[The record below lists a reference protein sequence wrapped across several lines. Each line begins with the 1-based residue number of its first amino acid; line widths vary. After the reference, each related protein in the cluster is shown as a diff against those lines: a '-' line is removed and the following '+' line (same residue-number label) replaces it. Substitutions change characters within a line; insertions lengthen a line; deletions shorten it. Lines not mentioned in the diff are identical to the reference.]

1 MKEKKTAGIDE
12 ILMEAWRYGGKWVK
26 QGLRDLVKQ
35 IWNKDGIPEDW
46 KLGIIVP
53 IYKKRDR
60 DKTTEEYHC
69 YARFTRFIEIIR
81 GRLKREGREIA
92 TEKSKRI

>member
-46 KLGIIVP
+46 KLGIIVL
-53 IYKKRDR
+53 I
-60 DKTTEEYHC
+60 
-69 YARFTRFIEIIR
+69 
-81 GRLKREGREIA
+81 
-92 TEKSKRI
+92 